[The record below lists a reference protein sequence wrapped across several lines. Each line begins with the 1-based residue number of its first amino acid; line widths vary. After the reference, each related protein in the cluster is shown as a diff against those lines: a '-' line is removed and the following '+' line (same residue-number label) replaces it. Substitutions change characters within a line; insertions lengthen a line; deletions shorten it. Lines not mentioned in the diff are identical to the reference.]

1 MTTLDILAWCLAIV
15 LMLPFAWL
23 TLEVVAALLPMRRLA
38 EALDQRP
45 RMAVLV
51 PAHNEEAGLAATLQ
65 GISSHLRSG
74 DRLLVIAD
82 NCADLTAEV
91 ARTEGAEVVER
102 TDPNHRGKGYALDF
116 GIRHLAADPPHVVV
130 IVDADTE
137 VKAWTIDAL
146 AAGVAHYGRPV
157 QGVNLLDPPPGS
169 GPAAR
174 ISAFAFFF
182 KNYVR
187 PRGMDRLGLPCLL
200 YGTGMAMPWQA
211 LEKID
216 LAHGDITEDIRLGVE
231 LAIRGFP
238 PTFAPDAHV
247 KGTLPTQT
255 QAAGTQRRRWEHGHL
270 STIGRYVPRLLLRGL
285 FGFRFDLIGLA
296 LHLGVPPLAFLFLIG
311 SIVAVVLVIS
321 GPILAFAALTAA
333 MACAVLAILVSWYRF
348 GRDRLP
354 AADLLLFPYYV
365 LKKLPL
371 YLGFFVRPQR
381 EWVRTDRPGEAP

>member
-1 MTTLDILAWCLAIV
+1 MLAWGLALV
-15 LMLPFAWL
+15 LMVPFAWL

-45 RMAVLV
+45 RVAVLV
-51 PAHNEEAGLAATLQ
+51 PAHDEEAGLTATLQ
-65 GISSHLRSG
+65 GISCHLRPS

-82 NCADLTAEV
+82 NCADHTAEV
-91 ARTEGAEVVER
+91 ARAAGAEVVER
-102 TDPNHRGKGYALDF
+102 TDPDHRGKGYALDF
-116 GIRHLAADPPHVVV
+116 GIRHLAADPPAVVV
-130 IVDADTE
+130 VVDADTE

-146 AAGVAHYGRPV
+146 AAGVGHFGLPV

-174 ISAFAFFF
+174 ISSFAFFF

-211 LEKID
+211 LTGIN

-238 PTFAPDAHV
+238 PAFAPDAHV
-247 KGTLPTQT
+247 KGTLPTQSR
-255 QAAGTQRRRWEHGHL
+255 AAGSQRRRWEHGHL
-270 STIGRYVPRLLLRGL
+270 STICRYVPRLLLRGL
-285 FGFRFDLIGLA
+285 LGLRIDLIGLA

-311 SIVAVVLVIS
+311 GIVAVGLLIT
-321 GPILAFAALTAA
+321 GPIYAAGALAAA
-333 MACAVLAILVSWYRF
+333 MACAVLAILASWFQF
-348 GRDRLP
+348 GRHRLP
-354 AADLLLFPYYV
+354 AGDLLLFPYYV
-365 LKKLPL
+365 LKKIPL

-381 EWVRTDRPGEAP
+381 EWVRTDRPGEVP